1 MEIERRRAEKNTREE
16 IQIGCGTFA
25 RARRAD
31 VNQVETQEEDAL

>member
-25 RARRAD
+25 RARAD